1 MKVFSYNPSNK
12 YLESALNSRTLR
24 QDLIASNIANVDTP
38 YYRSKDIDFETELAK
53 AAHEEFENKTISTP
67 TLQLAKTDKN
77 HLDPID
83 FEKELNPTLF
93 YRDGHLARNDGNT
106 VDLDVETTEL
116 AKNNTMYNAI
126 TAALKKNKLMF
137 LAAVESS
144 RQL

>member
-1 MKVFSYNPSNK
+1 MFDYNPSNK
-12 YLESALNSRTLR
+12 YLESALNSRALR

-38 YYRSKDIDFETELAK
+38 YYRSKDIDFESALAK
-53 AAHEEFENKTISTP
+53 AAHKEFENKSEFP
-67 TLQLAKTDKN
+67 KLKMAKTDPK
-77 HLDPID
+77 HLDP
-83 FEKELNPTLF
+83 KESELDLNPTLF

-126 TAALKKNKLMF
+126 TAARKKNKLMF

>member
-1 MKVFSYNPSNK
+1 MKVFNYNPSNK
-12 YLESALNSRTLR
+12 YLESALNSRALR
-24 QDLIASNIANVDTP
+24 QDLIASNVANVDTP
-38 YYRSKDIDFETELAK
+38 YYRSKDIDFETALAS
-53 AAHEEFENKTISTP
+53 AAHEEFENKRTTP
-67 TLQLAKTDKN
+67 ALQLAKTNKN